1 MEKERVLFIYTR
13 ISTFIKGDLDILGK
27 KFPVTTLVV
36 DNSSKIK
43 QIFSIT
49 NEFFYLLFNI
59 LRHDIVYIW
68 FADYHSFFPV
78 LFSKL
83 FRKKVYL
90 VIGGYDVC
98 RVKKWGYGSFSNPI
112 RGFMTRYSVT
122 NASLNLC
129 VSQYIERVARAISPF
144 SKRKILYNG
153 IVFSSDSGNCTENS
167 RDSKE
172 RLVLCVALSSTP
184 QSFFIKGVDRFINAA
199 KALPDILFIIVG
211 INSEK
216 LSHLIGE
223 VPANLKIIPKVEHR
237 ELAAYYQ
244 KASVYCQLSRKE
256 SFSLALAEAMYHNC
270 IPVISNTG
278 GMPEVTGGLG
288 KMVLGD
294 NVAETI
300 SAIKEAIESS
310 TSPVFRE
317 RVEEKFT
324 AKLREKE
331 LLKILLKG

>member
-13 ISTFIKGDLDILGK
+13 ISTFIRGDLDILEK

-43 QIFSIT
+43 QAFSIT
-49 NEFFYLLFNI
+49 NEFFYLLFNV
-59 LRHDIVYIW
+59 LRYDIVYIW

-112 RGFMTRYSVT
+112 RGFMTRYSIT

-129 VSQYIERVARAISPF
+129 VSQYIERVTRAISPF
-144 SKRKILYNG
+144 SKRVILYNG
-153 IVFSSDSGNCTENS
+153 IVFSKDSSKCIE
-167 RDSKE
+167 DSKE

-184 QSFFIKGVDRFINAA
+184 QSFYIKGVDRFINVA
-199 KALPDILFIIVG
+199 KALPEIPFTIIG

-216 LSHLIGE
+216 LGHLIGE
-223 VPANLKIIPKVEHR
+223 VPANLKIIPKVEHY

-244 KASVYCQLSRKE
+244 IASVYCQLSRKE

-288 KMVLGD
+288 KIVSGND
-294 NVAETI
+294 VDETV
-300 SAIKEAIESS
+300 SAIKDAMGTNASF
-310 TSPVFRE
+310 VYRE
-317 RVEEKFT
+317 RVEQKFT

-331 LLKILLKG
+331 LLNILSKG

>member
-13 ISTFIKGDLDILGK
+13 ISTFIKGDLDILGE
-27 KFPVTTLVV
+27 KFQVTTLVV

-43 QIFSIT
+43 QAISIT
-49 NEFFYLLFNI
+49 NEFFYLLFNV
-59 LRHDIVYIW
+59 LRYDIVYIW

-98 RVKKWGYGSFSNPI
+98 RVKKWGYGSFSNPV
-112 RGFMTRYSVT
+112 RGFMTRYSIT

-129 VSQYIERVARAISPF
+129 VSQYIERVTRAISPF

-153 IVFSSDSGNCTENS
+153 IVFSNNSKNCTENS
-167 RDSKE
+167 CDSKE
-172 RLVLCVALSSTP
+172 RMVLCVALSSTP

-199 KALPDILFIIVG
+199 KSLPDIPFTIIG
-211 INSEK
+211 INREK
-216 LSHLIGE
+216 LSLLIGE
-223 VPANLKIIPKVEHR
+223 VPANLEIIPKVEHR

-288 KMVLGD
+288 KTVSGND
-294 NVAETI
+294 VAETAN
-300 SAIKEAIESS
+300 AIKEAMESNTS
-310 TSPVFRE
+310 TVFRE

-331 LLKILLKG
+331 LLNILLKR